1 MNTNDSVSY
10 RKIQKNLIL
19 KRLSHHKLPITP
31 NMSYLPSSKNS
42 CNKFNS
48 YSNNRSQSTNI
59 SGLVQKSFRNRQQFL
74 SDVSQISGSGML
86 PVISNNNSKIKS
98 LNSSAVQNMNNSDN
112 FNCNFIGCSSSQ
124 KRCNDCESINSNLT
138 DLSFLEKQRILNQA
152 SKIVKER
159 AINRAG
165 LANSRS
171 VSVFRAIQNA
181 KEISLKNYL
190 IELIKKQRKING
202 VKENVLAQALKNG
215 RWKLMLDYKKF
226 INFCESQKEL
236 HQKEEDYLAGL
247 ISQKSLLLSELSS
260 LSSSNKLLFSEVSKL
275 IHSLT
280 TLKNFGSFLHQ
291 IFRSC
296 FLFGNIEDFRLKGQ
310 NLDDATTEK
319 IEEISENYVRIF
331 NEKNCEIPLPAELK
345 MPEIL
350 ERKYVEM
357 EEKLRKILTEKEA
370 AERDLE
376 KVRKVYEEMREGLNS
391 RMESYQVEYS
401 SICEELKAFKKEQ
414 FYNFND
420 RKELIE
426 ENVQLLMEIYSELG
440 GKKYAVEN
448 KRDGENE
455 KIDVL
460 ICNLTLDKL
469 RNLEDKV
476 TSLINEINQAENSSN
491 PLEKSLIFS
500 FISQRKDQ
508 LKIEK
513 QLENKKLKEKL
524 IEKKRL
530 LLIERGNKVIFKG
543 RKVPEKYKYIIKGRG
558 LEEIKKEIESDSMAL
573 SKIINFD
580 STNL

>member
-1 MNTNDSVSY
+1 MN
-10 RKIQKNLIL
+10 
-19 KRLSHHKLPITP
+19 
-31 NMSYLPSSKNS
+31 
-42 CNKFNS
+42 
-48 YSNNRSQSTNI
+48 
-59 SGLVQKSFRNRQQFL
+59 
-74 SDVSQISGSGML
+74 
-86 PVISNNNSKIKS
+86 
-98 LNSSAVQNMNNSDN
+98 
-112 FNCNFIGCSSSQ
+112 
-124 KRCNDCESINSNLT
+124 
-138 DLSFLEKQRILNQA
+138 
-152 SKIVKER
+152 
-159 AINRAG
+159 
-165 LANSRS
+165 
-171 VSVFRAIQNA
+171 
-181 KEISLKNYL
+181 
-190 IELIKKQRKING
+190 
-202 VKENVLAQALKNG
+202 
-215 RWKLMLDYKKF
+215 
-226 INFCESQKEL
+226 
-236 HQKEEDYLAGL
+236 
-247 ISQKSLLLSELSS
+247 
-260 LSSSNKLLFSEVSKL
+260 
-275 IHSLT
+275 
-280 TLKNFGSFLHQ
+280 
-291 IFRSC
+291 
-296 FLFGNIEDFRLKGQ
+296 
-310 NLDDATTEK
+310 
-319 IEEISENYVRIF
+319 
-331 NEKNCEIPLPAELK
+331 
-345 MPEIL
+345 
-350 ERKYVEM
+350 
-357 EEKLRKILTEKEA
+357 EKEA

-476 TSLINEINQAENSSN
+476 TSLINEINQPENSSN